1 MSQEGRIG
9 IFRPLKIRDFALL
22 WTGLSV
28 SLTGDG
34 IFLISM
40 GWQVYKMTNDP
51 RAFGLVGF
59 AWMLP
64 TVILLLYSGVL
75 SDRISR
81 RGLMISADIVRALAI
96 GSMGLLT
103 VAGTVRL
110 WQLVAL
116 AAVYGVGD
124 AMFGPAYS
132 AIVPDLVPKDLLVQA
147 NSLAQFVRPLAATL
161 LGPLLGGVLS
171 GTLGTGWAFIADAVT
186 FAFSA
191 AMILAMHPIP
201 RILGDSEP
209 TTTWQDLRE
218 GLVYVRNRTWL
229 WASMAAATVSLLC
242 FWGPMDVLVPFVIKN
257 DLKGSATAVGLVFAA
272 GGVGSVLAAALIGQ
286 RGLPKRPLTV
296 TYLAW
301 TLGTVLLAGFGL
313 FHQLWPMFLVSA
325 LSSACFTILMIN
337 WFTVVQRLVPSA
349 LLGRVSSLDWMIS
362 TGGVPL
368 SFILTGQVAAALG
381 ARRTL
386 ILAGVAGAVVIVAV
400 VLLIPGVLSP
410 ERDGS
415 LDQAASS

>member
-1 MSQEGRIG
+1 
-9 IFRPLKIRDFALL
+9 
-22 WTGLSV
+22 
-28 SLTGDG
+28 
-34 IFLISM
+34 
-40 GWQVYKMTNDP
+40 
-51 RAFGLVGF
+51 
-59 AWMLP
+59 
-64 TVILLLYSGVL
+64 
-75 SDRISR
+75 
-81 RGLMISADIVRALAI
+81 
-96 GSMGLLT
+96 
-103 VAGTVRL
+103 
-110 WQLVAL
+110 
-116 AAVYGVGD
+116 
-124 AMFGPAYS
+124 
-132 AIVPDLVPKDLLVQA
+132 
-147 NSLAQFVRPLAATL
+147 
-161 LGPLLGGVLS
+161 
-171 GTLGTGWAFIADAVT
+171 
-186 FAFSA
+186 
-191 AMILAMHPIP
+191 
-201 RILGDSEP
+201 
-209 TTTWQDLRE
+209 
-218 GLVYVRNRTWL
+218 
-229 WASMAAATVSLLC
+229 MAAATVSLLC